1 MSFMGFNHGVNIIA
15 YKKNNHRFGMCA
27 AWCMLVDYDKAMML
41 LGEQSDTGNNIE
53 KGDIIGISGL
63 SKGQKDIALHFGNNH
78 SLSEDKFAL
87 IDFIEDDSAILIPNA
102 KTSMVARVID
112 IIHTN
117 ENPLDNLIY
126 VEFIKTSENENV
138 KFLSF
143 EEMR

>member
-1 MSFMGFNHGVNIIA
+1 M
-15 YKKNNHRFGMCA
+15 
-27 AWCMLVDYDKAMML
+27 
-41 LGEQSDTGNNIE
+41 
-53 KGDIIGISGL
+53 
-63 SKGQKDIALHFGNNH
+63 
-78 SLSEDKFAL
+78 SEDKFAL

>member
-1 MSFMGFNHGVNIIA
+1 
-15 YKKNNHRFGMCA
+15 
-27 AWCMLVDYDKAMML
+27 
-41 LGEQSDTGNNIE
+41 
-53 KGDIIGISGL
+53 
-63 SKGQKDIALHFGNNH
+63 
-78 SLSEDKFAL
+78 
-87 IDFIEDDSAILIPNA
+87 
-102 KTSMVARVID
+102 MVARVID